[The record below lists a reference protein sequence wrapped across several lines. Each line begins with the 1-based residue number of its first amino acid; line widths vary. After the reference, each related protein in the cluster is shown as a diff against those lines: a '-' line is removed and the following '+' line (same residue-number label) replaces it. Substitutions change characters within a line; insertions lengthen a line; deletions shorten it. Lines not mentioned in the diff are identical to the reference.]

1 MNNHINLNNHYK
13 IIFTILIGIIS
24 GIIGGSTGVMA
35 SFIITPA
42 LYLLGIVPTYSKAI
56 GTTLF
61 FGLFP
66 ISLLAVLEYA
76 KYDKVDYKI
85 GLILAFTYVFFSY
98 LGSKLNL
105 LLELQNKQHIL
116 KYFVSFLLI
125 LSGILLGV
133 NTKLEWV

>member
-1 MNNHINLNNHYK
+1 MDNYIR
-13 IIFTILIGIIS
+13 IIFTILIGIIA
-24 GIIGGSTGVMA
+24 GTIGGSTGVMA
-35 SFIITPA
+35 SFLITPA
-42 LYLLGIVPTYSKAI
+42 LFLLGIVPTYSKAI

-66 ISLLAVLEYA
+66 ISLLAVLEYS

-85 GLILAFTYVFFSY
+85 GLILASTYVFFSY

-105 LLELQNKQHIL
+105 LLELQNKQYIL
-116 KYFVSFLLI
+116 KYFVSILLI

-133 NTKLEWV
+133 KTNFK